1 MIPGPGLLSKGQ
13 LPLGRLTVVGLRAIC
28 VALVLALLSLYSA
41 FWQMTDWR
49 SLSESRRPEASK
61 LLGALATEDG
71 SLEISPGGIRSRK
84 NTGEAVKVRVTWKVK
99 AEDSPEISIYV
110 TNPAGE
116 RKLWLTGGSAGSD
129 ETGPWV
135 FAGTRFEMV
144 DKSTGKEISSLR
156 FSAHPYAD

>member
-1 MIPGPGLLSKGQ
+1 MIPGPGLMSKGK
-13 LPLGRLTVVGLRAIC
+13 PLVGRLTGVGLRALGI
-28 VALVLALLSLYSA
+28 ALLLALLSLYSA
-41 FWQMTDWR
+41 FWQLSDWR
-49 SLSESRRPEASK
+49 SLSELRRPEASR

-71 SLEISPGGIRSRK
+71 SLQLSPGGIRLQK
-84 NTGEAVKVRVTWKVK
+84 NTGEAFKVRVTWKVK

-135 FAGTRFEMV
+135 FVGTRFEMV

-156 FSAHPYAD
+156 FSAHPYGE